1 MQPICLTAGELAEL
15 TGKRRPSAQ
24 RRALRF
30 MAIDH
35 KLRPDGSL
43 VVLREQLSG
52 KDGLKSPVKRTE
64 PNWG

>member
-1 MQPICLTAGELAEL
+1 MQSICLTAGELAEL
-15 TGKRRPSAQ
+15 TGKRRASAQ

-35 KLRPDGSL
+35 KLRTDGSL
-43 VVLREQLSG
+43 MVLREHLSG
-52 KDGLKSPVKRTE
+52 KDGTRASINRTE